1 MPDHQWIG
9 AVVSIILFL
18 FSVINGLA
26 FLINKKDAEKQT
38 ELMKCVVAELNSF
51 KKDNDKEHEELFD
64 ARRKVE
70 KEIVAIQT
78 HIGIKRQEDNN

>member
-51 KKDNDKEHEELFD
+51 KKDNDKEHEELFN
-64 ARRKVE
+64 ARREIEKEVEILKIKVE
-70 KEIVAIQT
+70 KQ
-78 HIGIKRQEDNN
+78 